1 MSVPVVTKK
10 VKEAIKA
17 KNLNISVLGKMF
29 QEMDTDHD
37 SYISAED
44 DLPKFFKGLNIKL
57 LTREMRTMVK
67 ILDPDDTEKISITS
81 FLAFFAP
88 EIDKKR
94 LQAVEE
100 AFKTLDAS
108 GNEVTAEMLRER
120 FGKGEYTVIGGRRV
134 RTEQLLKDI
143 TDAFDRDRD
152 GKFTKTEFVNYYKM
166 LSEDIPD
173 DNEFIEM
180 VKASWAF

>member
-1 MSVPVVTKK
+1 MSQATITKK
-10 VKEAIKA
+10 VKELVKA
-17 KNLNISVLGKMF
+17 KNLNISVIGKMF
-29 QEMDTDHD
+29 REMDTDHD
-37 SYISAED
+37 SSISAED

-57 LTREMRTMVK
+57 TTRELKVMTKV
-67 ILDPDDTEKISITS
+67 LDPDDTEKISIS
-81 FLAFFAP
+81 NFLAFFAP

-94 LQAVEE
+94 LQAVEA
-100 AFKTLDAS
+100 AFKTLEGDDS
-108 GNEVTAEMLRER
+108 EVTVESLRAK
-120 FGKGEYTVIGGRRV
+120 FGGGEFTVIGGRRV

-143 TDAFDRDRD
+143 AEAFDSDKD
-152 GKFTKTEFVNYYKM
+152 GTFTKTEFVNYYKM

>member
-1 MSVPVVTKK
+1 MSVATITKK
-10 VKEAIKA
+10 VKEAIKG

-29 QEMDTDHD
+29 REMDTDHD
-37 SYISAED
+37 SSISAED

-57 LTREMRTMVK
+57 TSRELKVITK
-67 ILDPDDTEKISITS
+67 ILDPEDTEKISIS
-81 FLAFFAP
+81 NFLAFFAP

-100 AFKTLDAS
+100 AFKTLGAGES
-108 GNEVTAEMLRER
+108 EVTIDNLRER
-120 FGKGEYTVIGGRRV
+120 FGKGEFTVIGGRRV

-143 TDAFDRDRD
+143 SEAFDRDKD
-152 GKFTKTEFVNYYKM
+152 GIFTKTEFVNYYKM
-166 LSEDIPD
+166 LSEDVAD
-173 DNEFIEM
+173 DQEFTDM

>member
-1 MSVPVVTKK
+1 MSVAVVTKK
-10 VKEAIKA
+10 VKEAVKA
-17 KNLNISVLGKMF
+17 KNLNISVIGKMF

-37 SYISAED
+37 SSISAED

-57 LTREMRTMVK
+57 TTREMKVMVK
-67 ILDPDDTEKISITS
+67 ILDPDDTEKISITN

-108 GNEVTAEMLRER
+108 GNEVTSEQLRER

-143 TDAFDRDRD
+143 ADAFDRDRD

-166 LSEDIPD
+166 LSEDVPD